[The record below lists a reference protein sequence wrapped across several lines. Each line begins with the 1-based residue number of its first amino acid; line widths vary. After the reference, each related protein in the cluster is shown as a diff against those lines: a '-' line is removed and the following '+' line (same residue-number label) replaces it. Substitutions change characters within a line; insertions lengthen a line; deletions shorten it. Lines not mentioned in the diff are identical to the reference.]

1 MSRYVIIIIFIGTK
15 TEWEAY
21 IYKKGRKGGM
31 DIIYISKK
39 ILVTLLHWWCNM
51 EGMGPWKTTF
61 TGGSKWAKHSNTPN
75 VKIFKNKK
83 KNLSLVETNPKI
95 PKKYRLVAWNHH
107 KNTRSTNKK
116 KKTTYIKTK
125 KSIKN
130 RLRQTHKIKL
140 TNLEHNYPNQRQ
152 LERKNHQLREK
163 KMWSEEEV
171 KKEEQ
176 ERIVKK
182 KKREGEER
190 EKRKRKKKKK
200 KRRTSWERVVKKKE
214 E

>member
-1 MSRYVIIIIFIGTK
+1 
-15 TEWEAY
+15 
-21 IYKKGRKGGM
+21 M

-51 EGMGPWKTTF
+51 EGMGPWKNTF

-75 VKIFKNKK
+75 VKILKKKKK

-95 PKKYRLVAWNHH
+95 PKKLRLVALNHH
-107 KNTRSTNKK
+107 KNTISTKKK

-182 KKREGEER
+182 KKREG
-190 EKRKRKKKKK
+190 
-200 KRRTSWERVVKKKE
+200 
-214 E
+214 